1 MTEAADIIRDK
12 RRHWAAPGGSHDR
25 KVRILARWLP
35 GLVGVVAAAMIVGPL
50 FTEGELSFLLDRNK
64 VAMTEERL
72 RVTNAMYRGEDGQ
85 GRPFTVTAGSAVQ
98 VSAREPVVRMENI
111 AARIRLS
118 DGPAE
123 LTAARGAYDY
133 SAQTVQADGPVQF
146 TAADGYRLSTVN
158 VLIDLRQR
166 KVWGSGGVSGAVPA
180 GTFSADRV
188 SADLDS
194 RVLMLDGNVRLRIDQ
209 TSFRIPR

>member
-64 VAMTEERL
+64 VAVTEERL

-98 VSAREPVVRMENI
+98 VSARESVVRMENI

-146 TAADGYRLSTVN
+146 TAADGYRLSTAN